1 MSRAGMPRAHV
12 ALVAELH
19 RHGLRLLNILAQRR
33 YSRSRYY
40 RRLHQLGGP
49 RQTSSSMIADET
61 GLSRRLLLEACGLI

>member
-1 MSRAGMPRAHV
+1 MPRAHV

-40 RRLHQLGGP
+40 RRLPQLGEP
-49 RQTSSSMIADET
+49 PADIVFMIADET